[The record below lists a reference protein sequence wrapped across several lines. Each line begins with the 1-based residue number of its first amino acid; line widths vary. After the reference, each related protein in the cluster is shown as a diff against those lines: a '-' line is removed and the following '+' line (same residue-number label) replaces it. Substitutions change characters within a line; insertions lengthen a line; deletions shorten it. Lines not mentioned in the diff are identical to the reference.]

1 MEVILL
7 ERVEKLG
14 QMGDVVNVKP
24 GFARNYLLPK
34 KKALRAT
41 EENRKQFDAQKAQL
55 EAQNLERRK
64 EAEAVA
70 GKMEGLAVVILRQAS
85 EGGQLYGSVNSRD
98 IAEAVSEAGFT
109 VDRYQ
114 VQLAATVKQLGI
126 TSTKVSLHP
135 EVSVEVSVNV
145 ARSAD
150 EAAAQAASEPVN
162 AAEEFFENEELAAQA
177 LEEAEEAETQDSET
191 GEAPAA
197 PDEAAGEEPP
207 PAA

>member
-14 QMGDVVNVKP
+14 QMGDLVNVKP

-41 EENRKQFDAQKAQL
+41 EENRKRFDAQKAQL

-70 GKMEGLAVVILRQAS
+70 AKMEGLAVVILRQAS
-85 EGGQLYGSVNSRD
+85 ESGQLYGSVNSRD

-109 VDRYQ
+109 VDRHQ

-126 TSTKVSLHP
+126 TETKVSLHP
-135 EVSVEVSVNV
+135 EVSVEVTVNV

-150 EAAAQAASEPVN
+150 EAAAQAAGEPVN
-162 AAEEFFENEELAAQA
+162 AAEEIFETEELAAQPI
-177 LEEAEEAETQDSET
+177 EEAEEAVMQDAET
-191 GEAPAA
+191 GETPLAT
-197 PDEAAGEEPP
+197 DEAAGEEPP

>member
-14 QMGDVVNVKP
+14 QMGDLVNVKP

-41 EENRKQFDAQKAQL
+41 EENRKRFDAQKAQL

-70 GKMEGLAVVILRQAS
+70 AKMEGLAVVILRQAS
-85 EGGQLYGSVNSRD
+85 ESGQLYGSVNSRD

-109 VDRYQ
+109 VDRHQ

-126 TSTKVSLHP
+126 TETKVSLHP
-135 EVSVEVSVNV
+135 EVSVEVTVNV

-150 EAAAQAASEPVN
+150 EAAAQAAGKPVN
-162 AAEEFFENEELAAQA
+162 AAEEIFETEELAAQA
-177 LEEAEEAETQDSET
+177 IEEAEEAVMQDAET
-191 GEAPAA
+191 GETPLAT
-197 PDEAAGEEPP
+197 DEAAGEEPP

>member
-14 QMGDVVNVKP
+14 QMGDLVNVKP

-41 EENRKQFDAQKAQL
+41 AENSKLFDSQKAQL
-55 EAQNLERRK
+55 ETVNLERRK

-70 GKMEGLAVVILRQAS
+70 EKMDGVTVVILRQAS

-98 IAEAVSEAGFT
+98 IAESVTEAGFT
-109 VDRYQ
+109 VDRHQ
-114 VQLAATVKQLGI
+114 VQLAATIKNLGI
-126 TSTKVSLHP
+126 STTKVSLHP
-135 EVSVEVSVNV
+135 EVSVEVTINV

-150 EAAAQAASEPVN
+150 EAAAQAAGEPVN
-162 AAEEFFENEELAAQA
+162 AAEAFFENEELAAQA
-177 LEEAEEAETQDSET
+177 LEEADDQDENVDAPSAPEET
-191 GEAPAA
+191 
-197 PDEAAGEEPP
+197 AGEEPTP
-207 PAA
+207 NA

>member
-14 QMGDVVNVKP
+14 QMGDLVNVKP

-41 EENRKQFDAQKAQL
+41 AENRKQFDAQKAQL
-55 EAQNLERRK
+55 EAQNLERKK

-70 GKMEGLAVVILRQAS
+70 DKMAGLSVVILRQAS
-85 EGGQLYGSVNSRD
+85 ESGQLYGSVNSRD
-98 IAEAVSEAGFT
+98 VAEAVTEGGFT
-109 VDRYQ
+109 VDRHQ

-126 TSTKVSLHP
+126 STTKVTLHP
-135 EVSVEVSVNV
+135 EVSVEVTINV

-150 EAAAQAASEPVN
+150 EAAAQAAGEPAN
-162 AAEEFFENEELAAQA
+162 PAEAFFENEELAAQA
-177 LEEAEEAETQDSET
+177 LEEAESVDAEVVETPPESQEAT
-191 GEAPAA
+191 GEETSQNA
-197 PDEAAGEEPP
+197 
-207 PAA
+207 

>member
-7 ERVEKLG
+7 ERIEKLG

-41 EENRKQFDAQKAQL
+41 PENSKQFEAQKAQL

-70 GKMEGLAVVILRQAS
+70 EKMDGLTIVILRQAS

-98 IAEAVSEAGFT
+98 IAEGVTEAGFT
-109 VDRYQ
+109 VDRHQ
-114 VQLAATVKQLGI
+114 VQLAATIKQLGI
-126 TSTKVSLHP
+126 ETTKVSLHP

-150 EAAAQAASEPVN
+150 EAAAQAAGEPVN
-162 AAEEFFENEELAAQA
+162 AAEAFFENEELAAQA
-177 LEEAEEAETQDSET
+177 LEEADAQDAED
-191 GEAPAA
+191 GNPPPA
-197 PDEAAGEEPP
+197 PDDAAGEETPP
-207 PAA
+207 EA

>member
-14 QMGDVVNVKP
+14 QMGDLVNVKP

-41 EENRKQFDAQKAQL
+41 AENSKLFDSQKAQL
-55 EAQNLERRK
+55 ETVNIERRT

-70 GKMEGLAVVILRQAS
+70 AKMDGVTVVILRQAS

-98 IAEAVSEAGFT
+98 IAEAVTEAGFT
-109 VDRYQ
+109 VDRHQ
-114 VQLAATVKQLGI
+114 VQLAATVKHLGMS
-126 TSTKVSLHP
+126 STKVSLHP
-135 EVSVEVSVNV
+135 EVSVEVTINV

-150 EAAAQAASEPVN
+150 EAAAQAAGEPVN
-162 AAEEFFENEELAAQA
+162 AAEAFFENEELAAQA
-177 LEEAEEAETQDSET
+177 LEEADAQDEDL
-191 GEAPAA
+191 GAPSA
-197 PDEAAGEEPP
+197 PEEAAGED
-207 PAA
+207 PAPNA

>member
-7 ERVEKLG
+7 ERIEKLG
-14 QMGDVVNVKP
+14 QMGDLVNVKP

-41 EENRKQFDAQKAQL
+41 PENSKQFEAQKAQL

-70 GKMEGLAVVILRQAS
+70 EKMDGLTIVILRQAS

-98 IAEAVSEAGFT
+98 IAEGVTEAGFT
-109 VDRYQ
+109 VDRHQ
-114 VQLAATVKQLGI
+114 VQLAATIKQLGI
-126 TSTKVSLHP
+126 ETTKVSLHP

-150 EAAAQAASEPVN
+150 EAAAQAAGEPVN
-162 AAEEFFENEELAAQA
+162 AAEAFFENEELAAQA
-177 LEEAEEAETQDSET
+177 LEEADAQDAED
-191 GEAPAA
+191 GNPPPA
-197 PDEAAGEEPP
+197 PDDAAGEETPP
-207 PAA
+207 EA

>member
-14 QMGDVVNVKP
+14 QMGDLVNVKP

-41 EENRKQFDAQKAQL
+41 AENSKLFDSQKAQL
-55 EAQNLERRK
+55 ETVNIERRT

-70 GKMEGLAVVILRQAS
+70 AKMDGVTVVILRQAS

-98 IAEAVSEAGFT
+98 IAEAVTEAGFT
-109 VDRYQ
+109 VDRHQ
-114 VQLAATVKQLGI
+114 VQLAATVKHLGMS
-126 TSTKVSLHP
+126 STKVSLHP
-135 EVSVEVSVNV
+135 EVSVEVTINV

-150 EAAAQAASEPVN
+150 EAAAQAAGEPVN
-162 AAEEFFENEELAAQA
+162 AAEAFFENEELAAQA
-177 LEEAEEAETQDSET
+177 LEEADAQDEDLD
-191 GEAPAA
+191 APSA
-197 PDEAAGEEPP
+197 PEEAAGED
-207 PAA
+207 PAPNA

>member
-14 QMGDVVNVKP
+14 QMGDLVNVKP

-41 EENRKQFDAQKAQL
+41 EENRKRFDAQKAQL

-70 GKMEGLAVVILRQAS
+70 AKMEGLAVVILRQPS
-85 EGGQLYGSVNSRD
+85 ESGQLYGSVNSRD

-109 VDRYQ
+109 VDRHQ

-126 TSTKVSLHP
+126 TETKVSLHP
-135 EVSVEVSVNV
+135 EVSVEVTVNV

-150 EAAAQAASEPVN
+150 EAAAQAAGEPVN
-162 AAEEFFENEELAAQA
+162 AAEEIFETEELAAQPI
-177 LEEAEEAETQDSET
+177 EEAEEAVMQDAET
-191 GEAPAA
+191 GETPLAT
-197 PDEAAGEEPP
+197 DEAAGEEPP

>member
-14 QMGDVVNVKP
+14 QMGDLVNVKP

-41 EENRKQFDAQKAQL
+41 AENSKLFDSQKAQL
-55 EAQNLERRK
+55 ETVNIERRT

-70 GKMEGLAVVILRQAS
+70 AKMDGVTVVILRQAS

-98 IAEAVSEAGFT
+98 IAEAVTEAGFT
-109 VDRYQ
+109 VDRHQ
-114 VQLAATVKQLGI
+114 VQLAATVKHLGM
-126 TSTKVSLHP
+126 SSPKVSLRP
-135 EVSVEVSVNV
+135 EVSVEVTINV

-150 EAAAQAASEPVN
+150 EAAAQAAGEPVN
-162 AAEEFFENEELAAQA
+162 AAEAFFENEELAAQA
-177 LEEAEEAETQDSET
+177 LEEADAQDEDLD
-191 GEAPAA
+191 APSA
-197 PDEAAGEEPP
+197 PEEAAGED
-207 PAA
+207 PAPNA